1 MCRVRGINIKN
12 CADYFFDES
21 INIKNIGSN
30 NIKIDKKSCK
40 SILICCIG
48 YVTPN
53 IVTSLHFIINNTN
66 EYIDTKVMEI
76 NI

>member
-30 NIKIDKKSCK
+30 NLKIDKKSCK
-40 SILICCIG
+40 SIFLFAAL
-48 YVTPN
+48 VT
-53 IVTSLHFIINNTN
+53 
-66 EYIDTKVMEI
+66 
-76 NI
+76 